1 MMYGMYGC
9 CMMYGNVWDVCDV
22 CDVCAVCPYIGVTQC
37 VNAVWVT
44 IQRIHAFSRTAQHT
58 AHAASA
64 VRALQC
70 LSGSSTKAAPPAI
83 ARGAIGTSYERLQ
96 WQERADALTD
106 EMVSCR
112 AREMVAGAVVL
123 AGACA
128 VDGSTLQSL
137 PPLSKLPVFTHYGRL
152 HRAGASRRH
161 EQVRWTPGLDS
172 AAGLG
177 TKAARQAAVACEDAR
192 ACGFGVRSAE
202 RTLSFDY
209 RASLR

>member
-1 MMYGMYGC
+1 MYDVWDVWLLYD
-9 CMMYGNVWDVCDV
+9 VWDVCDV
-22 CDVCAVCPYIGVTQC
+22 CDVCAVCPYIGVTQG
-37 VNAVWVT
+37 VSAVWVT

-83 ARGAIGTSYERLQ
+83 AQGAIGTSYERLQ
-96 WQERADALTD
+96 WQERAVALTD

-123 AGACA
+123 AGVCA
-128 VDGSTLQSL
+128 VDGSTIQSL
-137 PPLSKLPVFTHYGRL
+137 PPLSKLPVFTHYDRL

-177 TKAARQAAVACEDAR
+177 TKAARQAAVACDDAR
-192 ACGFGVRSAE
+192 ACGFRVRSAE

-209 RASLR
+209 GASLR